1 MGFHYRT
8 VDQIKAIARFRG
20 QLIKNS
26 LPDAASRPAVEAVI
40 SRRVRPVPFGQV
52 SPRHSCAQHVK
63 YRVHNSSIIGTR
75 SLSSLRHQWLQ
86 KSPVLVAQ
94 IKSHDPPPVTVNHDP
109 SAFSRNYVGTDPNQ
123 NKGQCFSDDTRYTGQ
138 GTSAGTTIST

>member
-8 VDQIKAIARFRG
+8 VDQIKTVARFRG
-20 QLIKNS
+20 QPIENP
-26 LPDAASRPAVEAVI
+26 LPDATSSPAVEAIV
-40 SRRVRPVPFGQV
+40 SCRVRSIPFGQV
-52 SPRHSCAQHVK
+52 SPRHPCAQHVK
-63 YRVHNSSIIGTR
+63 YRVHNPAIVCAR
-75 SLSSLRHQWLQ
+75 ALSSLRHQWLQ